1 MSSRSLGHRAPLLW
15 LVIPLI
21 AGLAAA
27 RIFDLVPPPVLLALA
42 ATAAAVAFA
51 TIRNPGRPPFRT
63 ALVLSMFF
71 AGMAS
76 YALHRPRIA
85 DWDFLPPREARVSI
99 EVQRVFPQIEPH
111 RASGIGR
118 IVRAAAPLDELVNQR
133 VYFSVTLPPDTDVPL
148 RSAVISAGGLIA
160 SLPRDPEPNS
170 FDGYLADAGVNFRLS
185 RARVLS
191 EDRPPSAYYRF
202 CARQAQRFSAIL
214 GTGVDTKRPELVGV
228 LRAMLLGQS
237 NELSDEQDTLF
248 RQTGT
253 MHVFS
258 ISGLHI
264 AVIAGGLHAVLLL
277 LRLPRVLQFAIGLV
291 ALWLYVDITG
301 AAPSAVRAFLMVA
314 LVQTSLVL
322 RTPRNPIAALTASA
336 LLVILVAPLQVF
348 SASFQLSYGIVAAL
362 LLLGLPLSD
371 QLQEKLALFRDLPP
385 VSWTWLHRTLDAS
398 WRATLAA
405 LSLGI
410 AASLVS
416 ALAGV
421 MFFELFTPGSLVA
434 NLWLIPASTAVILTG
449 FLSLLCGLA
458 GFTFGSEIA
467 NHAAVLLL
475 WIIDQ
480 GVRLFAVIPGAWF
493 DATFRIAW
501 LGPASFALLL
511 ATMAAGYAHGW
522 RHWARGFWPPV
533 AFVTLTLLLAVR
545 FP

>member
-15 LVIPLI
+15 LVLPLI
-21 AGLAAA
+21 AGLAVA
-27 RIFDLVPPPVLLALA
+27 RIRDFAPPPVLLALA
-42 ATAAAVAFA
+42 ASAAVVAFA
-51 TIRNPGRPPFRT
+51 TLRHPRRLFRT
-63 ALVLSMFF
+63 ALVASMFF

-76 YALHRPRIA
+76 YTLHRPRIA
-85 DWDFLPPREARVSI
+85 DWDQLPPREARLSI
-99 EVQRVFPQIEPH
+99 DVQRVFPQIEPH
-111 RASGIGR
+111 RASGLGR
-118 IVRAAAPLDELVNQR
+118 IVAADAPLDELVGQR
-133 VYFSVTLPPDTDVPL
+133 VYFSVTLPRGTNAPL
-148 RSAVISAGGLIA
+148 RSALISTAGVVA

-185 RARVLS
+185 RARLLS
-191 EDRPPSAYYRF
+191 EERPPSAYYRF
-202 CARQAQRFSAIL
+202 CDRQAQRFDSIL
-214 GTGVDTKRPELVGV
+214 GAGVDTKRPELVGV
-228 LRAMLLGQS
+228 LRAMLLGRS
-237 NELSDEQDTLF
+237 DELTDEQDTLF

-264 AVIAGGLHAVLLL
+264 AVIAGGLHALLL
-277 LRLPRVLQFAIGLV
+277 LFRLPRLLQFVLGLI

-371 QLQEKLALFRDLPP
+371 WLQEKFTLFRDLPP
-385 VSWTWLHRTLDAS
+385 VSWTWMHHLIDAT

-421 MFFELFTPGSLVA
+421 MFFELFTPGSLIA

-449 FLSLLCGLA
+449 FISLLSGLA
-458 GFTFGSEIA
+458 GFTLGSEIA

-475 WIIDQ
+475 WLIDQ
-480 GVRLFAVIPGAWF
+480 GVRFFAAIPGAWF
-493 DATFRIAW
+493 DATFRIAR

-522 RHWARGFWPPV
+522 RGWARGFWPPV
-533 AFVTLTLLLAVR
+533 AFVALTLLLAVR

>member
-21 AGLAAA
+21 AGLVAA
-27 RIFDLVPPPVLLALA
+27 RARDFAPPLALLALA
-42 ATAAAVAFA
+42 ATAAAIAFA
-51 TIRNPGRPPFRT
+51 TIRHPARLFRT
-63 ALVLSMFF
+63 ALVASMFF

-85 DWDFLPPREARVSI
+85 DWDQLPPREARVSI
-99 EVQRVFPQIEPH
+99 TVQRVFPQLEPH
-111 RASGIGR
+111 RASGLGR
-118 IVRAAAPLDELVNQR
+118 IVSAHAPLDEIAGQR
-133 VYFSVTLPPDTDVPL
+133 VYFAVTLPPHTTVPI
-148 RSAVISAGGLIA
+148 RSGVISARGVLA

-185 RARVLS
+185 RARLLS
-191 EDRPPSAYYRF
+191 EERPASAYYRF
-202 CARQAQRFSAIL
+202 CDRQATRFAAIL
-214 GTGVDTKRPELVGV
+214 GAGVETKRPELVGV
-228 LRAMLLGQS
+228 LRAMLLGRS
-237 NELSDEQDTLF
+237 DELTDEQDTLF

-264 AVIAGGLHAVLLL
+264 AVIAAGLHALLVL
-277 LRLPRVLQFAIGLV
+277 LRLPRPLQFVVGLV

-301 AAPSAVRAFLMVA
+301 ATPSAVRAFLMVA

-348 SASFQLSYGIVAAL
+348 SASFQLSYGIVSAL

-371 QLQEKLALFRDLPP
+371 RLQEKFALFRDLPP
-385 VSWTWLHRTLDAS
+385 VSWNWIHHLIDAV
-398 WRATLAA
+398 WRGTLASLA
-405 LSLGI
+405 LGI

-416 ALAGV
+416 AIAGV
-421 MFFELFTPGSLVA
+421 MFFDLFTPGSLVA

-449 FLSLLCGLA
+449 FISLLCGLT
-458 GFTFGSEIA
+458 GFTFGSEVA

-475 WIIDQ
+475 WLIDQ
-480 GVRLFAVIPGAWF
+480 GVRLFAAIPGAWVE
-493 DATFRIAW
+493 ATFRVSW
-501 LGPASFALLL
+501 LGAATFCLLL
-511 ATMAAGYAHGW
+511 ATMAVGYAHGW
-522 RHWARGFWPPV
+522 RGWARGFWPPV
-533 AFVTLTLLLAVR
+533 AFVILTLLLAVR

>member
-1 MSSRSLGHRAPLLW
+1 
-15 LVIPLI
+15 VQ
-21 AGLAAA
+21 
-27 RIFDLVPPPVLLALA
+27 RIF
-42 ATAAAVAFA
+42 
-51 TIRNPGRPPFRT
+51 
-63 ALVLSMFF
+63 
-71 AGMAS
+71 
-76 YALHRPRIA
+76 
-85 DWDFLPPREARVSI
+85 
-99 EVQRVFPQIEPH
+99 PQLEPH
-111 RASGIGR
+111 RASGLGR
-118 IVRAAAPLDELVNQR
+118 IVSADAPLDELVGQR
-133 VYFSVTLPPDTDVPL
+133 VYFSLTLPPRTTAPI
-148 RSAVISAGGLIA
+148 RTAVISARGVLA

-185 RARVLS
+185 RARLLS
-191 EDRPPSAYYRF
+191 EERPPSAYHRF
-202 CARQAQRFSAIL
+202 CDRQARRFAAIL
-214 GTGVDTKRPELVGV
+214 GAGVETKRPELVGV
-228 LRAMLLGQS
+228 LRAMLLGRS
-237 NELSDEQDTLF
+237 DELTDEQDTLF

-264 AVIAGGLHAVLLL
+264 AVIAAGLHALLLL
-277 LRLPRVLQFAIGLV
+277 LRLPRLLQFVIGLV

-371 QLQEKLALFRDLPP
+371 RLQEKFALFRDLPP
-385 VSWTWLHRTLDAS
+385 VSWNWIHHLLAAA
-398 WRATLAA
+398 WRGTLAA

-416 ALAGV
+416 AIAGV

-449 FLSLLCGLA
+449 FISLLCGLT

-467 NHAAVLLL
+467 NHAAALLL
-475 WIIDQ
+475 WLIDQ
-480 GVRLFAVIPGAWF
+480 GVRLFAALPGAWLE
-493 DATFRIAW
+493 ATFR
-501 LGPASFALLL
+501 ASWIGTATFCLLL

-522 RHWARGFWPPV
+522 RGWARGFWPPV
-533 AFVTLTLLLAVR
+533 AFVALALLLAVR

>member
-27 RIFDLVPPPVLLALA
+27 RVRDFAPLSVVLALA
-42 ATAAAVAFA
+42 ASAAVVAIA
-51 TIRNPGRPPFRT
+51 TVRNPRPLFRP
-63 ALVLSMFF
+63 ALVASMFF

-76 YALHRPRIA
+76 YTLHRPRIA
-85 DWDFLPPREARVSI
+85 DWDQLPPREARVSI

-118 IVRAAAPLDELVNQR
+118 IVRADAPLDELVGQR
-133 VYFSVTLPPDTDVPL
+133 VYFSVTLRADTPPPL
-148 RSAVISAGGLIA
+148 RTAVISTRGVIA
-160 SLPRDPEPNS
+160 SLPRDPAPNS
-170 FDGYLADAGVNFRLS
+170 FDGYLADAGVNFRFS
-185 RARVLS
+185 RALVLD
-191 EDRPPSAYYRF
+191 EERPAHAYYRF
-202 CARQAQRFSAIL
+202 CGRQADRFTSIL
-214 GTGVDTKRPELVGV
+214 GAGVDPKRPEFVGV
-228 LRAMLLGQS
+228 LRAMLLGRS
-237 NELSDEQDTLF
+237 NELTDEQDTLF

-264 AVIAGGLHAVLLL
+264 AVIAAGLHALLLL
-277 LRLPRVLQFAIGLV
+277 LRLPRLLQFVIGLV

-336 LLVILVAPLQVF
+336 LLVILIAPLQVF

-371 QLQEKLALFRDLPP
+371 QLQAKLALFRDLPP
-385 VSWTWLHRTLDAS
+385 VSWSWRHHLLAS
-398 WRATLAA
+398 TWRATLAA

-421 MFFELFTPGSLVA
+421 MFFELFTPGALIA
-434 NLWLIPASTAVILTG
+434 NLWLIPASSAVILTG
-449 FLSLLCGLA
+449 FISLLCGLV

-475 WIIDQ
+475 WAIDY
-480 GVRLFAVIPGAWF
+480 GVRLFAIIPGAWF
-493 DATFRIAW
+493 DATFHVTW
-501 LGPASFALLL
+501 LGPATFALLL
-511 ATMAAGYAHGW
+511 ATMAAGYAAKWRGW
-522 RHWARGFWPPV
+522 SRGFWPPV
-533 AFVTLTLLLAVR
+533 AFVALTLLLAVR

>member
-21 AGLAAA
+21 AGLVAG
-27 RIFDLVPPPVLLALA
+27 RIRDFAPTPVLLALA
-42 ATAAAVAFA
+42 TSAAVVAFA
-51 TIRNPGRPPFRT
+51 TIRNPRRLFRT
-63 ALVLSMFF
+63 ALVASMFF

-76 YALHRPRIA
+76 YTLHRPRIA
-85 DWDFLPPREARVSI
+85 DWDQLPPREARVSI
-99 EVQRVFPQIEPH
+99 EVQRVFPQIESH
-111 RASGIGR
+111 RASGLGR
-118 IVRAAAPLDELVNQR
+118 IVSADAPLEELVGQR
-133 VYFSVTLPPDTDVPL
+133 VYFSATLRPGTNAPL
-148 RSAVISAGGLIA
+148 RSAIISTAGVVA

-185 RARVLS
+185 RARLLS
-191 EDRPPSAYYRF
+191 EERAPSAYYRF
-202 CARQAQRFSAIL
+202 CARQAQRFAAIL
-214 GTGVDTKRPELVGV
+214 GAGVETKRPELVGV
-228 LRAMLLGQS
+228 LRAMLLGRS
-237 NELSDEQDTLF
+237 DELTDEQDTLF

-264 AVIAGGLHAVLLL
+264 AVIAGGLHALLLL
-277 LRLPRVLQFAIGLV
+277 LRLPRLLQFVVGLA

-336 LLVILVAPLQVF
+336 LLVVLVAPLQVF

-371 QLQEKLALFRDLPP
+371 RLQEKLTLFRDLPP
-385 VSWTWLHRTLDAS
+385 VSWTWIHRLLDAT
-398 WRATLAA
+398 WRGTLAA

-449 FLSLLCGLA
+449 FISLLCGLA
-458 GFTFGSEIA
+458 GFALGSEIA

-475 WIIDQ
+475 WCIDQ
-480 GVRLFAVIPGAWF
+480 GVRLFAAIPGAWLE
-493 DATFRIAW
+493 ATFRLSW
-501 LGPASFALLL
+501 LGAATFCLLL
-511 ATMAAGYAHGW
+511 ATMAAGYAHSW
-522 RHWARGFWPPV
+522 RGWARGFWPPV
-533 AFVTLTLLLAVR
+533 VFVALTLLLAVR